1 MRIGVRDDADVGQVR
16 RQVGAMAA
24 NAGFDRVSRDEL
36 AVVATEL
43 ATNLV
48 RHGTV
53 AGTISAVP
61 IAPSIEGGG
70 VGKARA
76 AT

>member
-1 MRIGVRDDADVGQVR
+1 MEVMRLGVRDDADVGQVR

-36 AVVATEL
+36 AVV
-43 ATNLV
+43 
-48 RHGTV
+48 
-53 AGTISAVP
+53 
-61 IAPSIEGGG
+61 
-70 VGKARA
+70 GKARA